1 MFILPYC
8 NVVSWV
14 LDLCLMCWCAAWFRV
29 KAIPLIISSF
39 VQGNVP
45 SLQTRTDRSWNKFQ
59 LYPLQMA
66 LRLG

>member
-8 NVVSWV
+8 NVGFWV
-14 LDLCLMCWCAAWFRV
+14 LDLCLMCLCAAWFCV

-39 VQGNVP
+39 V
-45 SLQTRTDRSWNKFQ
+45 LQTRTDRSWNKFQ